1 MNNELVQI
9 NKNLGV
15 VTDENGSAKIIK
27 INDDNK
33 LEEIL
38 LRENDLE
45 AIKYSLKEMTERLTH
60 LKSYKSFKRVESLG
74 ILTGIFIIQLVSP
87 GNFSSLLS
95 SIVFTKILLTVI
107 KACSFGN
114 PITLRLRVKMLEDD
128 IDNLETTIPELEQ
141 ELAYLKSEAKFQEIS
156 SIPEQYSN
164 LNTTVSKQESDDD
177 FTKKQENVDDSK
189 VDNAKP
195 SDNDVSLNKSDS
207 NIETP
212 LEFAARQENVKPE
225 FEEEINKVE
234 VTRVLKLVPSNK
246 EKMTKGR

>member
-1 MNNELVQI
+1 
-9 NKNLGV
+9 
-15 VTDENGSAKIIK
+15 
-27 INDDNK
+27 
-33 LEEIL
+33 
-38 LRENDLE
+38 
-45 AIKYSLKEMTERLTH
+45 
-60 LKSYKSFKRVESLG
+60 
-74 ILTGIFIIQLVSP
+74 
-87 GNFSSLLS
+87 
-95 SIVFTKILLTVI
+95 
-107 KACSFGN
+107 
-114 PITLRLRVKMLEDD
+114 MLEDD

-212 LEFAARQENVKPE
+212 LEFAARLENVKPE

>member
-27 INDDNK
+27 IDDNNK

-45 AIKYSLKEMTERLTH
+45 TIKYSLKGMTEILTH
-60 LKSYKSFKRVESLG
+60 LKGYKSFKRVETLG

-87 GNFSSLLS
+87 GNFASLLY
-95 SIVFTKILLTVI
+95 SIVFIKILLMVI
-107 KACSFGN
+107 KAYSFGN
-114 PITLRLRVKMLEDD
+114 PITLRLGVKILEDD
-128 IDNLETTIPELEQ
+128 INNLETTIPELEH

-164 LNTTVSKQESDDD
+164 LNTAISKQEIDED
-177 FTKKQENVDDSK
+177 FTRKQENVDDSK
-189 VDNAKP
+189 LDNTKP
-195 SDNDVSLNKSDS
+195 ANNDVNLNKSDT
-207 NIETP
+207 NIETL
-212 LEFAARQENVKPE
+212 LEFATRQENVKPE
-225 FEEEINKVE
+225 FEDEINKVE

-246 EKMTKGR
+246 GKMTKER

>member
-45 AIKYSLKEMTERLTH
+45 TIKYSLKSMAERLTH
-60 LKSYKSFKRVESLG
+60 LKGYKSFKRVETLG

-87 GNFSSLLS
+87 GNFSSLLY
-95 SIVFTKILLTVI
+95 SIVFIKILLMVI
-107 KACSFGN
+107 KTYSFGN

-128 IDNLETTIPELEQ
+128 INNLEATIPELEH

-156 SIPEQYSN
+156 SIPEQCSN
-164 LNTTVSKQESDDD
+164 LNTTISKQEIDDD
-177 FTKKQENVDDSK
+177 FTRKQENVDGSK
-189 VDNAKP
+189 LDNTKQ
-195 SDNDVSLNKSDS
+195 SNNDVNLNKSDS
-207 NIETP
+207 NIETL
-212 LEFAARQENVKPE
+212 LEFATRQENVKPE
-225 FEEEINKVE
+225 FEDEINKVE

>member
-15 VTDENGSAKIIK
+15 ITDENGSAKIIK
-27 INDDNK
+27 IDDDNK

-87 GNFSSLLS
+87 GNFSSLLY
-95 SIVFTKILLTVI
+95 SIVFIKILLTVI

-128 IDNLETTIPELEQ
+128 INNLETTIPELEQ

-164 LNTTVSKQESDDD
+164 LNTTVSKQESDEN

>member
-27 INDDNK
+27 IDDNNK

-45 AIKYSLKEMTERLTH
+45 TIKYSLKGMAEILTH
-60 LKSYKSFKRVESLG
+60 LKGYKSFKRVETLG

-87 GNFSSLLS
+87 GNFASLLY
-95 SIVFTKILLTVI
+95 SIVFIKILLMVI
-107 KACSFGN
+107 KAYSFGN
-114 PITLRLRVKMLEDD
+114 PITLRLGVKILEDD
-128 IDNLETTIPELEQ
+128 INNLEATIPELEH

-164 LNTTVSKQESDDD
+164 LNTAISKQEIDED
-177 FTKKQENVDDSK
+177 FTRKQENVDDSK
-189 VDNAKP
+189 LDNTKP
-195 SDNDVSLNKSDS
+195 ANNDVNLNKSDT
-207 NIETP
+207 NIETL
-212 LEFAARQENVKPE
+212 LEFATRQENVKPE
-225 FEEEINKVE
+225 FEDEINKVE

-246 EKMTKGR
+246 GKMTKER

>member
-1 MNNELVQI
+1 MAKI
-9 NKNLGV
+9 PI
-15 VTDENGSAKIIK
+15 SAKIIK
-27 INDDNK
+27 IDDDNK

-87 GNFSSLLS
+87 GNFSSLLY
-95 SIVFTKILLTVI
+95 SIVFIKILLTVI

-128 IDNLETTIPELEQ
+128 INNLETTIPELEQ

-164 LNTTVSKQESDDD
+164 LNTTVSKQESDEN

>member
-15 VTDENGSAKIIK
+15 ITDENGSAKIIK
-27 INDDNK
+27 IDDDNK

-74 ILTGIFIIQLVSP
+74 ILTGIFVIKLISP
-87 GNFSSLLS
+87 GNFASLLS
-95 SIVFTKILLTVI
+95 SIVFAKILLTVI

-128 IDNLETTIPELEQ
+128 INNLETTIPELEQ

-164 LNTTVSKQESDDD
+164 LNTTVSKQESDED

>member
-74 ILTGIFIIQLVSP
+74 ILTGIFVIQLISP
-87 GNFSSLLS
+87 GNFASLLS
-95 SIVFTKILLTVI
+95 SIVFAKILLAVI
-107 KACSFGN
+107 KVCSFGN

-128 IDNLETTIPELEQ
+128 INNLETTIPELEK

-164 LNTTVSKQESDDD
+164 LNTTVSKQESDED

>member
-45 AIKYSLKEMTERLTH
+45 TIKYSLKSMAERLTH
-60 LKSYKSFKRVESLG
+60 LKGYKSFKRVETLG

-87 GNFSSLLS
+87 GNFSSLLY
-95 SIVFTKILLTVI
+95 SIVFIKILLMVI
-107 KACSFGN
+107 KTYSFGN
-114 PITLRLRVKMLEDD
+114 PITLKLRVKMLEDD
-128 IDNLETTIPELEQ
+128 INNLEATIPELEH
-141 ELAYLKSEAKFQEIS
+141 ELAYLKSETKFQEIS

-164 LNTTVSKQESDDD
+164 LNTAISKQEIDED
-177 FTKKQENVDDSK
+177 FTKKQENTDDSK
-189 VDNAKP
+189 LDNTKP
-195 SDNDVSLNKSDS
+195 SNNDVNLNKSDT

-212 LEFAARQENVKPE
+212 LEFATRQENVKPE
-225 FEEEINKVE
+225 FEDEINKVE

-246 EKMTKGR
+246 GKMTKGR

>member
-87 GNFSSLLS
+87 GNFSSLLY
-95 SIVFTKILLTVI
+95 SIVFIKILLTVI

-128 IDNLETTIPELEQ
+128 INNLETTIPELEQ

-164 LNTTVSKQESDDD
+164 LNTTVSKQESDED